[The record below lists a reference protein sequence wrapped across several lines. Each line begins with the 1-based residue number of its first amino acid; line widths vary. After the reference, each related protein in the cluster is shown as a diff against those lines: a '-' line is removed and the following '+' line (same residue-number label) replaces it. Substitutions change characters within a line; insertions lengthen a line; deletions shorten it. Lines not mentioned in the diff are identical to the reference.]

1 MKNPHG
7 VKPTRYKKRKGSEYA
22 IYCDPEN
29 GPIFGVGCKNKIFIS
44 VICNRETGC
53 SIRNNSSRGY
63 VCDSKYKSSLFVNTA
78 GLDEEN
84 GFRVLD
90 YEVYSNSNIYSCCI
104 CF

>member
-22 IYCDPEN
+22 IYCDAYE
-29 GPIFGVGCKNKIFIS
+29 GPIFGNGCKNKIFIS

-53 SIRNNSSRGY
+53 SIRNNSSTGY

-78 GLDEEN
+78 GPDEEN
-84 GFRVLD
+84 YFSVLD
-90 YEVYSNSNIYSCCI
+90 YEVFTHN
-104 CF
+104 